1 MSLNCQKHRR
11 VIQALGR
18 RNASLRRKIQRLTE
32 QRIRQENIADN
43 SRALLR
49 RINDENTELLRL
61 LERKNQEL
69 ERSAATVARNES
81 LLRGVLDH
89 SPLLIMLKDLQG
101 VFLLTNKSLER
112 MLQLPPGG
120 AVGLRTADIFPQEQA
135 RALKELGYRALNS
148 RKAASQELSL
158 QLGKAERTLLLTVYP
173 LLDEHGRPWAMGG
186 IGLDLTDKR
195 RLQAEAL
202 HASQLA
208 TLGEIAAG
216 VAHEIN
222 NPLNGIVNYAQLMA
236 DECQGGRLPGMVP
249 ELSDRLIKE
258 CDRVAAIVEKLLEL
272 SHKPEPEFAPCSLTE
287 VLEDSIGIMDAQ
299 LRHDDIEVTVRLAD
313 DLPMLLA
320 NKGELQ
326 QVFMN
331 LIANARHAMHKTQCS
346 RTLEIEITAPQNH
359 GRRILRASFRDSGPG
374 IPAEIIPRIFEPF
387 FSTKPPRQ
395 GTGLGLAIC
404 KRIVEEHGGAIQVD
418 SLQGRSTCFTL
429 EFTAMDC

>member
-1 MSLNCQKHRR
+1 MSLNCQKQRR
-11 VIQALGR
+11 MIHALAK
-18 RNASLRRKIQRLTE
+18 RNATLRRKIERLTE
-32 QRIRQENIADN
+32 QRVRQENIADN
-43 SRALLR
+43 SHALLR

-81 LLRGVLDH
+81 LLRGVLGH

-101 VFLLTNKSLER
+101 VFLLTNQSLER

-120 AVGLRTADIFPQEQA
+120 AVGLRAGDIFPPEQA
-135 RALKELGYRALNS
+135 RALQELDTLALNS
-148 RKAASQELSL
+148 RQAASRELPL
-158 QLGKAERTLLLTVYP
+158 QLGESERVLLLTVYP
-173 LLDEHGRPWAMGG
+173 LLDQHGRPWALGG

-208 TLGEIAAG
+208 TLGGIAAG

-222 NPLNGIVNYAQLMA
+222 NPLNGIENYAQLMA
-236 DECQGGRLPGMVP
+236 DECQSGRLPGMVP
-249 ELSDRLIKE
+249 ELSGRLIKE
-258 CDRVAAIVEKLLEL
+258 CDRVAAIVGKLLEL
-272 SHKPEPEFAPCSLTE
+272 SHKPEPELAPCSLKE
-287 VLEDSIGIMDAQ
+287 VVEDSIGLMNAQ
-299 LRHDDIEVTVRLAD
+299 LRHDDIEVIVRLDD
-313 DLPMLLA
+313 DLPLLLA

-331 LIANARHAMHKTQCS
+331 LIANARHALQQTQGK
-346 RTLEIEITAPQNH
+346 RTLEIDINAPRNH
-359 GRRILRASFRDSGPG
+359 DRRILRASFKDSGPG

-395 GTGLGLAIC
+395 GTGLGLVIC
-404 KRIVEEHGGAIQVD
+404 KRIVEEHGGTIRVD

-429 EFTAMDC
+429 ELTAMDC

>member
-1 MSLNCQKHRR
+1 MSLNCQKQRR
-11 VIQALGR
+11 VIHALAK
-18 RNASLRRKIQRLTE
+18 RNATLRRRIERLTE
-32 QRIRQENIADN
+32 QRVRQENITDT

-69 ERSAATVARNES
+69 ERSAATVARNAS
-81 LLRGVLDH
+81 LLRGVLEH
-89 SPLLIMLKDLQG
+89 SPLLVMLKDLQG
-101 VFLLTNKSLER
+101 VFLLTNKSLEQA
-112 MLQLPPGG
+112 LNLPPGG
-120 AVGLRTADIFPQEQA
+120 AVGLRTAEIFPQEQT
-135 RALKELGYRALNS
+135 RAIQDLDTLALNS
-148 RKAASQELSL
+148 REAASRELPL
-158 QLGKAERTLLLTVYP
+158 QLGESERVLLLTVYP
-173 LLDEHGRPWAMGG
+173 LLDEHGRPWALGC

-195 RLQAEAL
+195 LLQAEAL

-249 ELSDRLIKE
+249 ELSGRLIKE
-258 CDRVAAIVEKLLEL
+258 CDRVAAIVGKLLEL
-272 SHKPEPEFAPCSLTE
+272 SHKPEQELAPCSLKD
-287 VLEDSIGIMDAQ
+287 VVEDSIGIMDAQ
-299 LRHDDIEVTVRLAD
+299 LRHDDIEVTVRLDD
-313 DLPMLLA
+313 DLPLLLA
-320 NKGELQ
+320 NRGELQ

-331 LIANARHAMHKTQCS
+331 LIANARHALQRKQGR
-346 RTLEIEITAPQNH
+346 RTLEIEISALQNH
-359 GRRILRASFRDSGPG
+359 DRHTLRASVRDSGPG

-404 KRIVEEHGGAIQVD
+404 KRIVEEHGGTIRVD
-418 SLQGRSTCFTL
+418 SLLGRSTCFTL